1 MFLILNNK
9 IPALSGFHIGS
20 LMSEKDIV
28 SVTNEYV
35 IKCTNALINLPNLE
49 FTKKIYKSLIEFH
62 FVFNDRYYV
71 FPSDIE
77 VDFAI
82 IEYLNLNKDNF
93 ILLKKLEG
101 ENIDTIE
108 DANNEEEVT
117 ELISQADVTEN
128 IDTIEDANNEEEV
141 PSKRGRKKKE
151 IAVEE
156 VTELISQADVTEEI
170 K

>member
-108 DANNEEEVT
+108 DANNEEEV
-117 ELISQADVTEN
+117 
-128 IDTIEDANNEEEV
+128 